1 MQRYIIRRLVFMI
14 PTIIFV
20 TIIAF
25 ALLRI
30 MPGDF
35 LVAQMAESRGSVSEE
50 QMEIWQEELGL
61 NTPAPL
67 AYVQW
72 LGSILT
78 GDWGTSFWQ
87 NKPVLEVIGRAL
99 PISFQLGF
107 MALIIGLI
115 IAVPVG
121 VASAIYQDTWID
133 YVGRSISISA
143 LSIPNFFLATL
154 VIIYGATLFGWF
166 PPMSYQNPF
175 QNPMGNAQQFIPGA
189 IVLGASASASN
200 MRMIRTT
207 MLEALREDYV
217 RTARAKGL
225 AEMSVIYRH
234 AFRNALIPVVTLL
247 GFQLAG
253 VISGSVIVETVFSIN
268 GIGRTYI
275 DAVNQRDYPLV
286 QGILL
291 ILVCVSLLG
300 NLLVDLSYSWLDPR
314 IRYS

>member
-1 MQRYIIRRLVFMI
+1 MI
-14 PTIIFV
+14 PTILFV
-20 TIIAF
+20 TLIAF

-50 QMEIWQEELGL
+50 QMQVWREELGL
-61 NTPAPL
+61 DTPAPL

-72 LGSILT
+72 IGGVVT

-87 NKPVLEVIGRAL
+87 NKPVLQVIGRAL

-107 MALIIGLI
+107 MALVIGLI
-115 IAVPVG
+115 IAIPVG

-133 YVGRSISISA
+133 YIGRSISITA
-143 LSIPNFFLATL
+143 LSVPNFFLATL

-175 QNPMGNAQQFIPGA
+175 ENPMGNLQQFVPGA
-189 IVLGASASASN
+189 IVLGSSASASN

-207 MLEALREDYV
+207 MLEAMREDYV

-291 ILVCVSLLG
+291 ILVTVSLMG